1 MYTMARFVENGIAY
15 KSGTLGSGAP
25 GAVNTTLYTAPA
37 KGAKNLVLR
46 VSNVAA
52 AAKTYRVWN
61 VPSGSAVGTS
71 TNVKYDASLEAN
83 KSLPIVIGDLES
95 GDTVVVYGSDVNVGF
110 ILKGA
115 EAQ

>member
-1 MYTMARFVENGIAY
+1 MARFREHEINY
-15 KSGTLGSGAP
+15 KSGTLGSSAP
-25 GAVNTTLYTAPA
+25 GAVNTTIYTAPA
-37 KGAKNLVLR
+37 KGAKDLVLR

-61 VPSGSAVGTS
+61 VPSGGAVGTS
-71 TNVKYDASLEAN
+71 TNIAYDHTLEAN
-83 KSLPIVIGDLES
+83 KKVPIVIGDLES
-95 GDTVVVYGSDVNVGF
+95 GDSIVVYGSDSNLGF